1 MAVTVRII
9 NKGVKVNSFVDSFPR
24 IEEIISHSI
33 FSKLLIV
40 FFCLAGFYF
49 AAKLLNKIIH
59 DISVRRALGD
69 LRVLYITRLMNIGM
83 VFCCI
88 VVMCLILGLGY
99 SEISV
104 FLSSIFA
111 VVGIALFAQWSI
123 LSNVTASMIIF
134 FGFPYKVGD
143 RIKVLDKD
151 DDMRGD
157 IVEIS
162 MFHVILKREDGNL
175 ITYPN
180 TLILQKAVLKID
192 HPLQEAITENA
203 HERERLAVEQ
213 MSMADNPN
221 PEKLRQQQ

>member
-1 MAVTVRII
+1 M
-9 NKGVKVNSFVDSFPR
+9 DSFPR
-24 IEEIISHSI
+24 LEEIISHSV

-40 FFCLAGFYF
+40 FCCLVGFYL

-59 DISVRRALGD
+59 DVSVRRALGD
-69 LRVLYITRLMNIGM
+69 VRVLYITRLMNIAM

-134 FGFPYKVGD
+134 FGFPYKVND
-143 RIKVLDKD
+143 RIKILDKD
-151 DDMRGD
+151 DDMSGI

-162 MFHVILKREDGNL
+162 MFHVILQRPDGNL

-180 TLILQKAVLKID
+180 TLILQKAVLKLDYPVVEPI
-192 HPLQEAITENA
+192 AENA
-203 HERERLAVEQ
+203 EDLTALPLEQ
-213 MSMADNPN
+213 MRMEGEP
-221 PEKLRQQQ
+221 KIQQRR